1 MNENEIRNSLSEIID
16 DHEGVSVLNFIK
28 KILINQDGVVVF
40 ALEYDDL
47 NNKSVIAQKNIIKD
61 RCIDAVKKLGWVRDV
76 KIAITSNKK
85 QEQTP
90 KKEKIKL
97 SNMLKVIVVASGKGG
112 VGKST
117 VSANIAITMMNMGLK
132 VGLLDADVYGP
143 SLITLF
149 GVNKKPTLKDDKMNP
164 IEKYGISL
172 MSIGFLVDP
181 DEAVV
186 WRGPMLTK
194 ALHHMMRFTN
204 WPELDYLIID
214 TPPGTGDIHLTL
226 SENYIIDGAVVVTTP
241 QTLST
246 VDAQKGISMF
256 NKLNLPVLG
265 VIENMSY
272 FSLNGDKS
280 YPFGKDGGKI
290 LSQKNSINF
299 LGEIPLITDISKA
312 SDLGKPIT
320 YFGGNDLVLE
330 SFNTIV
336 KNIICSKQ

>member
-1 MNENEIRNSLSEIID
+1 MNENDIRDALSDITD
-16 DHEGVSVLNFIK
+16 DHGSPVLRFIK
-28 KILINQDGVVVF
+28 KILINDDGVIVF
-40 ALEYDDL
+40 ALEYEDL
-47 NNKSVIAQKNIIKD
+47 NDEIKISEKNLIKD
-61 RCIDAVKKLGWVRDV
+61 KCIDAVKKVPWVKDV
-76 KIAITSNKK
+76 KVAVTSNKK
-85 QEQTP
+85 QEQPP
-90 KKEKIKL
+90 KKEKVKFDNISKIL
-97 SNMLKVIVVASGKGG
+97 LIASGKGG

-149 GVNKKPTLKDDKMNP
+149 GVNKKPAIKDDKMCP

-204 WPELDYLIID
+204 WPNLDYLIID

-226 SENYIIDGAVVVTTP
+226 SENYIIDAAIVVTTP

-246 VDAQKGISMF
+246 VDAQKGINMF
-256 NKLNLPVLG
+256 NKLNIPVLG
-265 VIENMSY
+265 IIENMSY
-272 FSLNGDKS
+272 FSSNGNIS
-280 YPFGKDGGKI
+280 YPFGKDGGKT
-290 LSQKNSINF
+290 LSKKNGLEF
-299 LGEIPLITDISKA
+299 LGEIPLILEISKS
-312 SDLGKPIT
+312 SDSGKPIT
-320 YFGGNDLVLE
+320 YFGGNDIALDA
-330 SFNTIV
+330 FNLIV
-336 KNIICSKQ
+336 SNICSKQ